1 MGKFIAGVLIG
12 FLIGYS
18 MRKEQVSSTVTI
30 NGEQTPYTWFDIVP
44 F

>member
-1 MGKFIAGVLIG
+1 MGKFVIGVLIG

-18 MRKEQVSSTVTI
+18 MRKEQVTSTVTV
-30 NGEQTPYTWFDIVP
+30 NGEQTPYSWFDVVP